1 MLTSKQRAY
10 LRGLGNPLD
19 TILMVGKGGMSP
31 EILKQADD
39 AITAREIIKGKCL
52 ETSPLSSREAA
63 EEIAAQIVMEQRIGI
78 LGGTFNPIHNAHLK
92 MALDFSETLHF
103 DKVLIIPTRIPPHK
117 RAADMASTE
126 DRLEMCRLAAR
137 SSPVFQVSDL
147 EIRRPGPS
155 YTSDTLEFLSGENP
169 EARFYFLTGADM
181 FLTIQD
187 WRRPEKIFE
196 LATICAAPREKS
208 DIFILQ
214 NHANRLKLQY
224 GSLFQYEI
232 LDIPLMPVSSTEI
245 RRRTRS
251 GEPIDPFVPKQV
263 ADYIRERRLYQ

>member
-1 MLTSKQRAY
+1 
-10 LRGLGNPLD
+10 
-19 TILMVGKGGMSP
+19 
-31 EILKQADD
+31 
-39 AITAREIIKGKCL
+39 
-52 ETSPLSSREAA
+52 
-63 EEIAAQIVMEQRIGI
+63 MEQRIGI

-169 EARFYFLTGADM
+169 EARCSFLTGADM

-187 WRRPEKIFE
+187 LRRPEKIFE

>member
-1 MLTSKQRAY
+1 
-10 LRGLGNPLD
+10 
-19 TILMVGKGGMSP
+19 
-31 EILKQADD
+31 
-39 AITAREIIKGKCL
+39 
-52 ETSPLSSREAA
+52 
-63 EEIAAQIVMEQRIGI
+63 MEQRIGI
-78 LGGTFNPIHNAHLK
+78 LGGTFNPVHNAHLK
-92 MALDFSETLHF
+92 MAQDFSDRLHF
-103 DKVLIIPTRIPPHK
+103 DKVLMIPTRIPPHK
-117 RAADMASTE
+117 QSADMASSQ
-126 DRLEMCRLAAR
+126 DRLRMCRLAAE

-155 YTSDTLEFLSGENP
+155 YTSDTLEILNRENP
-169 EARFYFLTGADM
+169 DARFYFLTGADM

-224 GSLFQYEI
+224 GSLFQYKI

-245 RRRTRS
+245 RHRARL
-251 GEPIDPFVPKQV
+251 GEPIDLFVPKQV
-263 ADYIRERRLYQ
+263 AAYIQEHRLYQ

>member
-1 MLTSKQRAY
+1 
-10 LRGLGNPLD
+10 
-19 TILMVGKGGMSP
+19 
-31 EILKQADD
+31 
-39 AITAREIIKGKCL
+39 
-52 ETSPLSSREAA
+52 
-63 EEIAAQIVMEQRIGI
+63 MEQRIGI

-224 GSLFQYEI
+224 GSLFQYFGY
-232 LDIPLMPVSSTEI
+232 PLNAGFLYGNPQTDPLWGADRSFCAQAGGGLYPGTPPVSI
-245 RRRTRS
+245 KM
-251 GEPIDPFVPKQV
+251 GEVFPCP
-263 ADYIRERRLYQ
+263 YQR

>member
-1 MLTSKQRAY
+1 MK
-10 LRGLGNPLD
+10 
-19 TILMVGKGGMSP
+19 
-31 EILKQADD
+31 
-39 AITAREIIKGKCL
+39 
-52 ETSPLSSREAA
+52 
-63 EEIAAQIVMEQRIGI
+63 QRIGI

-92 MALDFSETLHF
+92 MALDFSAKLHF

-117 RAADMASTE
+117 QASDMASTE
-126 DRLEMCRLAAR
+126 DRLEMCRLAAQ
-137 SSPVFQVSDL
+137 SNPIFQVSDM
-147 EIRRPGPS
+147 EIKRPGPS
-155 YTSDTLEFLSGENP
+155 YTSDTLEILTAQNP

-196 LATICAAPREKS
+196 LADICAAPREKS

-224 GSLFQYEI
+224 GNLFQYEI

-245 RRRTRS
+245 RRRSRL
-251 GEPIDPFVPKQV
+251 GESIDVFVPKQV
-263 ADYIRERRLYQ
+263 ADYIHERRLYQ